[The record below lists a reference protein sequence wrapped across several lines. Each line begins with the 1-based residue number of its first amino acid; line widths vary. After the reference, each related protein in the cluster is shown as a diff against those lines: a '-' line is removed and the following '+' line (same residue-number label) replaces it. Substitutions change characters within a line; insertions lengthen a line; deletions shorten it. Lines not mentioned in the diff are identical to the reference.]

1 MGFFDRFKEKEPK
14 LGLKEAGIGLVA
26 RGNDFWLSSSGVDA
40 NPQNLN
46 LQQQYI
52 NAYNNFPVIA
62 SAIDI
67 TSEQVVQEF
76 YFEGPN
82 SDRLS
87 KLSEEINLQQKFL
100 TIVKHMLI
108 NGNLWVEFPNTREM
122 KFLDPRTMTTWR
134 KVTGEVIG
142 HSQDIDGQKKVLW
155 GTTGDISRDG
165 QFKKKSSIS
174 KIVHFKYNALAGDK
188 YGNSLLHPVLPLL
201 RIKDQ
206 IEQDL
211 RVIVRRY
218 AAPIIHAQ
226 VGDDVHIASDT
237 DLTSIQ
243 NNLKD
248 IYADTEYVTN
258 HLVKMTILGFEGKAL
273 NIDYILKHIDMNIVS
288 GLQVPPELLG
298 IGTSSKSEAEVKLRS
313 FGRHIKSI
321 QMAIKTEFEDNV
333 IIALGLGGINDHL
346 VWGYAEEREHEI
358 EIDILRG
365 LVKDGLIT
373 PQKANTLLPPEFHEE
388 LPDMLISMQRPIGSP
403 GNPQDQSKFQ
413 KGSDKEKDNP
423 TDPTL
428 KQKEVGLRRNRNDR
442 AKPVLEVEMYGSD

>member
-165 QFKKKSSIS
+165 QFKKKSSI
-174 KIVHFKYNALAGDK
+174 
-188 YGNSLLHPVLPLL
+188 
-201 RIKDQ
+201 
-206 IEQDL
+206 
-211 RVIVRRY
+211 
-218 AAPIIHAQ
+218 
-226 VGDDVHIASDT
+226 
-237 DLTSIQ
+237 
-243 NNLKD
+243 
-248 IYADTEYVTN
+248 
-258 HLVKMTILGFEGKAL
+258 
-273 NIDYILKHIDMNIVS
+273 
-288 GLQVPPELLG
+288 
-298 IGTSSKSEAEVKLRS
+298 
-313 FGRHIKSI
+313 
-321 QMAIKTEFEDNV
+321 
-333 IIALGLGGINDHL
+333 
-346 VWGYAEEREHEI
+346 
-358 EIDILRG
+358 
-365 LVKDGLIT
+365 
-373 PQKANTLLPPEFHEE
+373 
-388 LPDMLISMQRPIGSP
+388 
-403 GNPQDQSKFQ
+403 
-413 KGSDKEKDNP
+413 
-423 TDPTL
+423 
-428 KQKEVGLRRNRNDR
+428 
-442 AKPVLEVEMYGSD
+442 